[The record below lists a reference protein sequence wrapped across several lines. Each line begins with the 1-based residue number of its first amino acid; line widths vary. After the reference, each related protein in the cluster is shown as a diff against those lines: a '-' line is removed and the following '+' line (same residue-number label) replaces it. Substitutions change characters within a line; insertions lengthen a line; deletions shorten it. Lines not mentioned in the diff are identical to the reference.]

1 MERPAGPKKWLHFDL
16 PRSKTYM
23 KYRFANEYILVPPV
37 QGGLVGSRRGS
48 CRCRFRRKSPANPAS
63 SAGFRVVTEMTT
75 SASSG
80 PLDDVQAALAVTHA
94 GVSAITSEVGF
105 LAADVGGTHAR
116 LGLIAP
122 AAKEGRPEI
131 VAYRTYR
138 CSDHP
143 HLEDIVRCF
152 NQELGVHPRELVLA
166 CAGYVH
172 AGSVISKNLA
182 WPVMPQAMK
191 EALGFQSVK
200 LLNDVEALAYAVGS
214 IDSDQAT
221 TLKAPLVSTPENGPI
236 VVVGPGT
243 GLGAAVW
250 FPGVPS
256 RVLTTEAGHTQLAA
270 RVGIELQVLAQLA
283 QADSHV
289 SYETVL
295 SGPGLHRL
303 YIALCAI
310 RDRYPSLGEPAAITA
325 AALAGDDDIAR
336 EALSLFCGWLGSFA
350 ADLAMLYGAT
360 GGIYLA
366 GGFLADMVDFMQQS
380 PLIERF
386 LDKGVMR
393 PFLQKVP
400 IRVMGHD
407 RHGVIGAASWHLD
420 NAVNTSAPWGSKR
433 EARSLGL
440 NAEL

>member
-1 MERPAGPKKWLHFDL
+1 M
-16 PRSKTYM
+16 
-23 KYRFANEYILVPPV
+23 
-37 QGGLVGSRRGS
+37 
-48 CRCRFRRKSPANPAS
+48 
-63 SAGFRVVTEMTT
+63 TEMTT

-80 PLDDVQAALAVTHA
+80 LLDGAQANLAVTRTGEPAHTRE
-94 GVSAITSEVGF
+94 GRF

-122 AAKEGRPEI
+122 VAKGGRPEI
-131 VAYRTYR
+131 LAYRTYR
-138 CSDHP
+138 CADHP
-143 HLEDIVRCF
+143 HLEDIIRCF
-152 NQELGVHPRELVLA
+152 YQETGVQPRELVLA
-166 CAGYVH
+166 CAGYMH
-172 AGSVISKNLA
+172 AGSVINKNLA

-191 EALGFQSVK
+191 EALGLDSVTF
-200 LLNDVEALAYAVGS
+200 LNDLEALAYAVGHLPGHK
-214 IDSDQAT
+214 AT
-221 TLKAPLVSTPENGPI
+221 ILKAPMASTPESGPI
-236 VVVGPGT
+236 VIVGPGT

-250 FPGVPS
+250 FPGSAPS
-256 RVLTTEAGHTQLAA
+256 VMTTEAGHTQLAA
-270 RVGIELQVLAQLA
+270 RVGIEQQVLAQLA

-303 YIALCAI
+303 YTALCAI
-310 RDRYPSLGEPAAITA
+310 RDRYPSLGEPAAIA
-325 AALAGDDDIAR
+325 SAALADDDDVAR
-336 EALSLFCGWLGSFA
+336 EALTLFCGWLGSFT

-366 GGFLADMVDFMQQS
+366 GGFLSSMVDFMQRS
-380 PLIERF
+380 PLVDRF

-400 IRVMGHD
+400 IRVMDHD

-420 NAVNTSAPWGSKR
+420 NCVNVSGLWESGG

-440 NAEL
+440 NG